1 MTAFRQY
8 FEDNP
13 DVFAALVAAIAIL
26 GGLLGSVIG
35 AKIQANGGRDQAAA
49 AREAARIAAEAQRVA
64 ALWNVREV
72 QIAEFVRSAREMMA
86 VCEAMYRS
94 DDDAESRRARVDAA
108 SKEMVLREA
117 EIRLVAPAKVADA
130 ASEVTRATK
139 KACLGA
145 MRWGPLAGGR
155 VALKRLCNSEDD
167 AVRHEARAAMRVLDD
182 ESSSRTARRQAL
194 SAVEGLSGEH
204 IRRLSEP
211 PTKPTQRIV
220 EGMRA
225 HQREVD
231 SKMTKL
237 FNAAREMLRSEDDV
251 APAAPEQRRR

>member
-13 DVFAALVAAIAIL
+13 DVFAALVAAVAIL

-35 AKIQANGGRDQAAA
+35 ARIQANGGRDQAAA

-64 ALWNVREV
+64 ALWNVRQA
-72 QIAEFVRSAREMMA
+72 QIAEFVRSARELTA
-86 VCEAMYRS
+86 VCEGMYRS

-108 SKEMVLREA
+108 SREMVLREA

-204 IRRLSEP
+204 VRRLSEP